1 MQRKLSHFVPFT
13 MPSPLRMPLLYAV
26 FALRVATA
34 TCAASAQESDP
45 PPERLSASGIHHA
58 PHTDNGF
65 ENDDGPLAR
74 GSVWKW
80 RWNRLIHRLPPQPE
94 NGYAFPVD
102 HPDVE
107 WIKANRSENTM
118 TWIGHAS
125 ALLQIDG
132 VNILT
137 DPVFSERAS
146 PFSFIGPKRRVPPG
160 LTLAELPHIDVV
172 LISHSHYD
180 HLDAAS
186 VQALNGQAGGPPLF
200 LVPLGIKEWLAQKG
214 ITHAQELDWGDRTQA
229 SGLDFWFVPATHWS
243 ARSLTDRNETLWGGW
258 VLKTPSR
265 AAHPFSLYFAG
276 DTGYSGDAKRIGAAF
291 GCFDL
296 ALIPI
301 GAYAPRW
308 FMSPQHVDPQQAVQ
322 IFQDVHAKKAIGIH
336 WGTFELADEP
346 LDEPPKK
353 LAVAARE
360 AGLPDDAFTVLHHG
374 QIIRLDNPGKP
385 VNSPGTRDACAQ

>member
-1 MQRKLSHFVPFT
+1 MPLS
-13 MPSPLRMPLLYAV
+13 LRMPLLSACLAV
-26 FALRVATA
+26 
-34 TCAASAQESDP
+34 CAASSVCTASAQETGPS
-45 PPERLSASGIHHA
+45 PEQIAASGIHHA
-58 PHTDNGF
+58 PRTEDGY

-80 RWNRLIHRLPPQPE
+80 RWNRLIHHLPPPPE

-102 HPDVE
+102 HPDVA
-107 WIKANRSENTM
+107 WINANRTVNTL
-118 TWIGHAS
+118 TWIGHS
-125 ALLQIDG
+125 TALLQIDG

-137 DPVFSERAS
+137 DPIFSERAS
-146 PFSFIGPKRRVPPG
+146 PFTFAGPKRRVPPG
-160 LTLAELPHIDVV
+160 LTLAELPHIDIV

-180 HLDAAS
+180 HLDEAS
-186 VQALNGQAGGPPLF
+186 VKALNAQPGGPPLF
-200 LVPLGIKEWLAQKG
+200 LVPLGIKEWLAKKG
-214 ITHAQELDWGDRTQA
+214 ISNAQESDWGDHTLA
-229 SGLDFWFVPATHWS
+229 SRLNFWFVPSTHWS

-258 VLKTPSR
+258 VVKTSPQ

-276 DTGYSGDAKRIGAAF
+276 DTGYSLDSKRIGAAF

-308 FMSPQHVDPQQAVQ
+308 FMGPQHVDPQQAVQ
-322 IFQDVHAKKAIGIH
+322 IFEDVHARKAVGIH

-346 LDEPPKK
+346 LDEPPRK
-353 LAVAARE
+353 LAEATHA

-374 QIIRLDNPGKP
+374 QMIRLDGPGGGA
-385 VNSPGTRDACAQ
+385 NACAR

>member
-1 MQRKLSHFVPFT
+1 
-13 MPSPLRMPLLYAV
+13 MPRSTGLPLRHTVLML
-26 FALRVATA
+26 
-34 TCAASAQESDP
+34 CAASAIGSAAAQDVDP
-45 PPERLSASGIHHA
+45 SPERLAASGIHHA
-58 PHTDNGF
+58 KHTDNGF
-65 ENDDGPLAR
+65 ENSDGPLAR

-80 RWNRLIHRLPPQPE
+80 RWERLIHGLPRPPE

-102 HPDVE
+102 HPDVA
-107 WIKANRSENTM
+107 WLKANRSVNTM

-146 PFSFIGPKRRVPPG
+146 PFSFAGPKRYVPPG
-160 LTLAELPHIDVV
+160 LALTDLPHIDVV

-186 VQALNGQAGGPPLF
+186 VQALNAQAGGPPLF
-200 LVPLGIKEWLAQKG
+200 LVPLGIKAWLANKG
-214 ITHAQELDWGDRTQA
+214 IVNAQELDWSDRTRA

-258 VLKTPSR
+258 VVRTPPH

-276 DTGYSGDAKRIGAAF
+276 DTGYSGDFKRIGAAF

-308 FMSPQHVDPQQAVQ
+308 FMGPQHVDPQQAVQ
-322 IFQDVHAKKAIGIH
+322 IFQDIHARKAIGIH

-353 LAVAARE
+353 LADATRD
-360 AGLPDDAFTVLHHG
+360 AGLSPDAFTVLHHG
-374 QIIRLDNPGKP
+374 QMMTLDTSTAG
-385 VNSPGTRDACAQ
+385 ACTP

>member
-1 MQRKLSHFVPFT
+1 ML
-13 MPSPLRMPLLYAV
+13 
-26 FALRVATA
+26 
-34 TCAASAQESDP
+34 CAASAIGSAAAQDVDP
-45 PPERLSASGIHHA
+45 SPERLAASGIHHA
-58 PHTDNGF
+58 KHTDNGF
-65 ENDDGPLAR
+65 ENSDGPLAR

-80 RWNRLIHRLPPQPE
+80 RWERLIHGLPRPPE

-102 HPDVE
+102 HPDVA
-107 WIKANRSENTM
+107 WLKANRSVNTM

-146 PFSFIGPKRRVPPG
+146 PFSFAGPKRYVPPG
-160 LTLAELPHIDVV
+160 LALTDLPHIDVV

-186 VQALNGQAGGPPLF
+186 VQALNAQAGGPPLF
-200 LVPLGIKEWLAQKG
+200 LVPLGIKAWLANKG
-214 ITHAQELDWGDRTQA
+214 IVNAQELDWSDRTRA

-258 VLKTPSR
+258 VVRTPPH

-276 DTGYSGDAKRIGAAF
+276 DTGYSGDFKRIGAAF

-308 FMSPQHVDPQQAVQ
+308 FMGPQHVDPQQAVQ
-322 IFQDVHAKKAIGIH
+322 IFQDIHARKAIGIH

-353 LAVAARE
+353 LADATRD
-360 AGLPDDAFTVLHHG
+360 AGLSPDAFTVLHHG
-374 QIIRLDNPGKP
+374 QMMTLDTSTAG
-385 VNSPGTRDACAQ
+385 ACTP